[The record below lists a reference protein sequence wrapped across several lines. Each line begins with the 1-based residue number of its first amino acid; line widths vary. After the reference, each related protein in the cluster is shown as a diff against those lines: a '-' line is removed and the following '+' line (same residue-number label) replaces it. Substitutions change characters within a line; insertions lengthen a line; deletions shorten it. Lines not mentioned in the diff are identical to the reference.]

1 MIVDEIM
8 YCKKSPAILQ
18 IEQGGQF
25 STLCVSRSHAL
36 RGNACPDAPR
46 PRSHALRGNAC
57 PDAPRPRSHALRGN
71 ACPDAP
77 RPRSHALRGNACGD
91 ALRRVLRL
99 VSLKSKMQGVP
110 NHEISDII

>member
-46 PRSHALRGNAC
+46 PRSAA
-57 PDAPRPRSHALRGN
+57 S
-71 ACPDAP
+71 
-77 RPRSHALRGNACGD
+77 
-91 ALRRVLRL
+91 RR
-99 VSLKSKMQGVP
+99 MQAFCCATA
-110 NHEISDII
+110 ISVRRFLSQ

>member
-71 ACPDAP
+71 AC
-77 RPRSHALRGNACGD
+77 GD